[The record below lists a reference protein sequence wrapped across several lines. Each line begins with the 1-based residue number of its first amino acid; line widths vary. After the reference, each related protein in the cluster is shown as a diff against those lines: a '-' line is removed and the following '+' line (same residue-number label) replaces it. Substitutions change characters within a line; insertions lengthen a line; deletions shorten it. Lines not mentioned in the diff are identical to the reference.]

1 MSLLVQFNSST
12 TCYIPPLGLSLDFA
26 TCPDEYTSST
36 SATSP
41 TLSLIRI
48 CCIKIITNV
57 DEIRVLKEI
66 QNFLTYYSCTLLLVP
81 AVFFNL
87 LALLVLR
94 RFNISTGGGRTS
106 TSLYMMVL
114 CVLDTLA
121 IVAKFIYEVVIIQN
135 QRRASP
141 IAISSLFCKLI
152 HFSETLFSVSAI
164 YLLIAMAI
172 DKLICV
178 VYPLWVFSVL
188 TRKTA
193 RNVCVIISVIA
204 AINASFHLFNQHV
217 QVLDY
222 SDNEDMDG
230 QNSSDITKY
239 VYDCDSKWPDLAN
252 KMRLVDN
259 FVRVFIPLVVLFICN
274 SFIAITLIRNRKV
287 NEQLFNHSET
297 LKGSSIRGKS
307 GLIVMLGR
315 NSRTSETSFTND
327 QSKTLE
333 RKRTANKAA
342 SDVAEL
348 SKARYQKNSY
358 YALVMLFSVT
368 LGFVLLNL
376 PFAVKTLL
384 QALFSDNFILLDYVY
399 HGNYEKITKSD
410 VINAVK
416 YDFFANF
423 THFLIDLSYVVNFF
437 LYFFAGSKFRSQ
449 LFTMFRRKSVPRRP
463 KRRSQIV
470 HNSLSIQNKNGEDG
484 KRQEI
489 RKSI

>member
-1 MSLLVQFNSST
+1 MQLPIEFNSST
-12 TCYIPPLGLSLDFA
+12 TCYIPLLELSLDY
-26 TCPDEYTSST
+26 TSCPDEYTS
-36 SATSP
+36 ATS
-41 TLSLIRI
+41 SLVRI
-48 CCIKIITNV
+48 CCIKIITNI
-57 DEIRVLKEI
+57 DDLRRLKEI
-66 QNFLTYYSCTLLLVP
+66 QNFLTYYGCSLLLAP

-152 HFSETLFSVSAI
+152 HFGETLFSVSAI

-193 RNVCVIISVIA
+193 RNVCIVISVIA
-204 AINASFHLFNQHV
+204 AINASFHLFNQRV

-222 SDNEDMDG
+222 SDNESVDE
-230 QNSSDITKY
+230 SSSPADADAATKY

-259 FVRVFIPLVVLFICN
+259 FVRVFIPIVVLFICN
-274 SFIAITLIRNRKV
+274 SFIAITLIKNRKV
-287 NEQLFNHSET
+287 NEQLFSHSDSLRNT
-297 LKGSSIRGKS
+297 TIRGSSGAN
-307 GLIVMLGR
+307 GLIVLLGR
-315 NSRTSETSFTND
+315 NSRTSDTSVSND
-327 QSKTLE
+327 NCATLE
-333 RKRTANKAA
+333 RRRTTVKRSLKPDAG
-342 SDVAEL
+342 EL
-348 SKARYQKNSY
+348 SKARYQRNSY

-368 LGFVLLNL
+368 LGFVMLNL

-384 QALFSDNFILLDYVY
+384 QALLSDKFIILDYVY
-399 HGNYEKITKSD
+399 HGNHVYERLTKVD
-410 VINAVK
+410 IINAVK

-449 LFTMFRRKSVPRRP
+449 LFSMFKKQKP
-463 KRRSQIV
+463 KRMQRRSTQIV
-470 HNSLSIQNKNGEDG
+470 LGNNGDQYKMEQIPEND
-484 KRQEI
+484 
-489 RKSI
+489 